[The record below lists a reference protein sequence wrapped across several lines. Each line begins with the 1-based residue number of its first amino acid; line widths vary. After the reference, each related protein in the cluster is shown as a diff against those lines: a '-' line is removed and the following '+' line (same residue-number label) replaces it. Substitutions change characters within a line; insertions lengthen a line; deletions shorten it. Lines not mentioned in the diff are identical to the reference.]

1 MKGVLVKDLY
11 IARSNILVT
20 IVSLV
25 VLGFGLS
32 FLLETSAL
40 LVLAPVAATT
50 AAFISITSDAASK
63 WNKNVITMPVSRKQ
77 IVGEKFLFYIL
88 LAISGLLAALVP
100 CVVLACFDTDITL
113 YSLCLYGSIGISAC
127 LLAGGISLPC
137 AYLFDP
143 EKSQIVFM
151 MSFMASTGII
161 TGLVLLINLIF
172 SVKENTLPAFNIV
185 LIISV
190 ICFFISYRIAVKV
203 YQKRD
208 IYP

>member
-1 MKGVLVKDLY
+1 MKGILVKDLY

-32 FLLETSAL
+32 FLLEISAL

-50 AAFISITSDAASK
+50 AVFISITSDASSK
-63 WNKNVITMPVSRKQ
+63 WNKNVVTMPVSKQ
-77 IVGEKFLFYIL
+77 QIIGEKFLFYIL
-88 LAISGLLAALVP
+88 LAILGLLTALVP
-100 CVVLACFDTDITL
+100 CVVLACFGMDITL
-113 YSLCLYGSIGISAC
+113 YSLCMYGAIGISAA
-127 LLAGGISLPC
+127 LLAGGLSLPC

-151 MSFMASTGII
+151 MSFMAGTGII
-161 TGLVLLINLIF
+161 TGLVLFINLIF
-172 SVKENTLPAFNIV
+172 PVKENLLLAFTIV

-190 ICFFISYRIAVKV
+190 IWFFISYRIAVKV

-208 IYP
+208 II

>member
-1 MKGVLVKDLY
+1 MKGVLLKDLY

-20 IVSLV
+20 VVSLV

-40 LVLAPVAATT
+40 LVLAPVASTT
-50 AAFISITSDAASK
+50 AVFISITSDAASK
-63 WNKNVITMPVSRKQ
+63 WNKNVITMPVSRGQ
-77 IVGEKFLFYIL
+77 IIGEKFLFYIL
-88 LAISGLLAALVP
+88 LAVLGLITALIP
-100 CVVLACFDTDITL
+100 CIVLALLGFNVTL
-113 YSLCLYGSIGISAC
+113 QSLCLYGSIGISAT

-151 MSFMASTGII
+151 MSFMASAGMIVGI
-161 TGLVLLINLIF
+161 VLLTNLFIA
-172 SVKENTLPAFNIV
+172 VKENILLAFNIV
-185 LIISV
+185 LAISAV
-190 ICFFISYRIAVKV
+190 WFFVSYRVALKV

-208 IYP
+208 IT

>member
-20 IVSLV
+20 VVSLV

-32 FLLETSAL
+32 FLLEISAL

-50 AAFISITSDAASK
+50 AVFISITSDAASK
-63 WNKNVITMPVSRKQ
+63 WNKNVITMPVSRGQ
-77 IVGEKFLFYIL
+77 IIGEKFLFYIL
-88 LAISGLLAALVP
+88 LAVLGMLTALIP
-100 CVVLACFDTDITL
+100 CAVLACLGMDITL
-113 YSLCLYGSIGISAC
+113 HALCLYGSLGLSAT

-151 MSFMASTGII
+151 MSFMASTGMI
-161 TGLVLLINLIF
+161 TGLVLLINLVF
-172 SVKENTLPAFNIV
+172 PVKENILPAFNLV
-185 LIISV
+185 LLISV
-190 ICFFISYRIAVKV
+190 VWFFISYRIAVKV
-203 YQKRD
+203 YRERD
-208 IYP
+208 IT

>member
-50 AAFISITSDAASK
+50 AVFISITSDAASK
-63 WNKNVITMPVSRKQ
+63 WNKNVITMPISRNQ
-77 IVGEKFLFYIL
+77 IIGEKFLFYIL
-88 LAISGLLAALVP
+88 LAVLGLLTALIP
-100 CVVLACFDTDITL
+100 CVVLACFDMDITL
-113 YSLCLYGSIGISAC
+113 HSLFLYGTIGMSAT

-137 AYLFDP
+137 AFLFDP

-161 TGLVLLINLIF
+161 TGLVLLINLVFPVRGNI
-172 SVKENTLPAFNIV
+172 LLAFNIV
-185 LIISV
+185 LIIS
-190 ICFFISYRIAVKV
+190 IIWFFIAYRISVKI
-203 YQKRD
+203 YRKRD
-208 IYP
+208 IN

>member
-1 MKGVLVKDLY
+1 MKGVLLKDLY
-11 IARSNILVT
+11 IAKSNILVT
-20 IVSLV
+20 VVSLV

-40 LVLAPVAATT
+40 LVLAPVASTT
-50 AAFISITSDAASK
+50 AVFISITSDAASK
-63 WNKNVITMPVSRKQ
+63 WNKNVIIMPVSRGQ
-77 IVGEKFLFYIL
+77 IIGEKFVFYIL
-88 LAISGLLAALVP
+88 LAVLGLMTALLPCLALGFFGAV
-100 CVVLACFDTDITL
+100 ITIP
-113 YSLCLYGSIGISAC
+113 SLCGAIGISAT

-161 TGLVLLINLIF
+161 VGIVLLTNLFIP
-172 SVKENTLPAFNIV
+172 VKENILLAFNIV
-185 LIISV
+185 LAISAV
-190 ICFFISYRIAVKV
+190 WFFISYRVAVKV

-208 IYP
+208 IT

>member
-11 IARSNILVT
+11 IAGSNILVT
-20 IVSLV
+20 VISLV

-40 LVLAPVAATT
+40 LVLAPVASTT

-63 WNKNVITMPVSRKQ
+63 WNQNVITMPVSRSQ
-77 IVGEKFLFYIL
+77 IIGEKFIFYIL
-88 LAISGLLAALVP
+88 LAVFGIIAALLP
-100 CVVLACFDTDITL
+100 CIVLAFFDADITCH
-113 YSLCLYGSIGISAC
+113 SLCLYGSVGISTT

-161 TGLVLLINLIF
+161 AGLVLLANLF
-172 SVKENTLPAFNIV
+172 FPVKEHILAAFAMV
-185 LIISV
+185 LAVSAV
-190 ICFFISYRIAVKV
+190 WFLISYQVAVKI

-208 IYP
+208 IT

>member
-11 IARSNILVT
+11 IAKSNILVT

-25 VLGFGLS
+25 VLGLGLS

-40 LVLAPVAATT
+40 LVLAPVASTT

-63 WNKNVITMPVSRKQ
+63 WNKNVVIMPISRNQ
-77 IVGEKFLFYIL
+77 IIGEKFLLYIL
-88 LAISGLLAALVP
+88 LALLGMITALIP
-100 CVVLACFDTDITL
+100 CVALACFSADVMFH
-113 YSLCLYGSIGISAC
+113 SLCLYGSIGISAT
-127 LLAGGISLPC
+127 LLAGSISLPC

-151 MSFMASTGII
+151 MSFLASTGII
-161 TGLVLLINLIF
+161 TGLIFLINLFI
-172 SVKENTLPAFNIV
+172 SVKENILLAFNIV

-190 ICFFISYRIAVKV
+190 VWFFISYRITVKI
-203 YQKRD
+203 YQKQD
-208 IYP
+208 IT

>member
-11 IARSNILVT
+11 IAGSNILVT
-20 IVSLV
+20 IVSLI
-25 VLGFGLS
+25 VLGLGLS

-40 LVLAPVAATT
+40 LVLAPVASTT

-63 WNKNVITMPVSRKQ
+63 WNKNVITMPVSREQ
-77 IVGEKFLFYIL
+77 IIGEKFLLYIL
-88 LAISGLLAALVP
+88 LAVLGIMTALIP
-100 CVVLACFDTDITL
+100 CVVLACFGEDITL
-113 YSLCLYGSIGISAC
+113 HSLCLYGSIGISAT

-161 TGLVLLINLIF
+161 TGLVLLANLVF
-172 SVKENTLPAFNIV
+172 SVKENTILTFNIV
-185 LIISV
+185 LVISV
-190 ICFFISYRIAVKV
+190 I
-203 YQKRD
+203 
-208 IYP
+208 

>member
-1 MKGVLVKDLY
+1 MKGILVKDLY

-32 FLLETSAL
+32 FLLEISAL

-50 AAFISITSDAASK
+50 AVFISITSDASSK
-63 WNKNVITMPVSRKQ
+63 WNKNVVTMPVSKQ
-77 IVGEKFLFYIL
+77 QIIGEKFLFYIL
-88 LAISGLLAALVP
+88 LAVLGLLTALVP
-100 CVVLACFDTDITL
+100 CVVLACFGMDITL
-113 YSLCLYGSIGISAC
+113 YSLCMYGAIGISAA

-151 MSFMASTGII
+151 MSFMAGTGII
-161 TGLVLLINLIF
+161 TGLVLFINLIF
-172 SVKENTLPAFNIV
+172 PVKENLLLAFTIV

-190 ICFFISYRIAVKV
+190 IWFFISYRIAVKV

-208 IYP
+208 IT

>member
-32 FLLETSAL
+32 FLLEISAL

-50 AAFISITSDAASK
+50 AVFISITSDAASK
-63 WNKNVITMPVSRKQ
+63 WNKNVITMPVSRNQ
-77 IVGEKFLFYIL
+77 IIGEKFLFYIL
-88 LAISGLLAALVP
+88 LAVLGLFTALIP
-100 CVVLACFDTDITL
+100 CVVLACFGTDITL
-113 YSLCLYGSIGISAC
+113 HSLLLYGSIGISAT

-161 TGLVLLINLIF
+161 TGLVLLINLVF
-172 SVKENTLPAFNIV
+172 PVKENILLAFHIV

-190 ICFFISYRIAVKV
+190 IWFFISYRIAAKV
-203 YQKRD
+203 YRKRD
-208 IYP
+208 IN

>member
-63 WNKNVITMPVSRKQ
+63 WNKNVITMPVSRNQ
-77 IVGEKFLFYIL
+77 IIGEKFLFYIL
-88 LAISGLLAALVP
+88 LAVLGMLTALVP
-100 CVVLACFDTDITL
+100 CAVLAYFSMDITL
-113 YSLCLYGSIGISAC
+113 HSLLRYGSIGMSAT

-161 TGLVLLINLIF
+161 TGLVLLINLVF
-172 SVKENTLPAFNIV
+172 PVKENILLAFHIV

-190 ICFFISYRIAVKV
+190 IWFFISYRIAVKI
-203 YQKRD
+203 YRKQD
-208 IYP
+208 IT

>member
-11 IARSNILVT
+11 IAKSNILVT
-20 IVSLV
+20 VVSLI

-40 LVLAPVAATT
+40 LVLAPVASTT
-50 AAFISITSDAASK
+50 AVFISITSDAASK
-63 WNKNVITMPVSRKQ
+63 WNKNVIVMPVSRNQ
-77 IVGEKFLFYIL
+77 IIGEKYIFYII
-88 LAISGLLAALVP
+88 LAILGTIVALIPCIILAL
-100 CVVLACFDTDITL
+100 FGSDITF
-113 YSLCLYGSIGISAC
+113 YSLCLYGSIGISAT

-161 TGLVLLINLIF
+161 AGIVLLMNVFIP
-172 SVKENTLPAFNIV
+172 VKDNILLSFYIV
-185 LIISV
+185 LAISV
-190 ICFFISYRIAVKV
+190 IWFFISYRVAIRV
-203 YQKRD
+203 YQIQD
-208 IYP
+208 IT

>member
-63 WNKNVITMPVSRKQ
+63 WNKNVITMPVSRNQ
-77 IVGEKFLFYIL
+77 IIGEKFLFYIF
-88 LAISGLLAALVP
+88 LAVLGLFTALIP
-100 CVVLACFDTDITL
+100 CVVLACFGTDITL
-113 YSLCLYGSIGISAC
+113 HSLLLYGSIGISAT

-161 TGLVLLINLIF
+161 TGLVLLINLVF
-172 SVKENTLPAFNIV
+172 PVKENILLAFHIV

-190 ICFFISYRIAVKV
+190 IWFFISYRIAVKV
-203 YQKRD
+203 YRKRD
-208 IYP
+208 IN

>member
-11 IARSNILVT
+11 IARSNIFVT

-63 WNKNVITMPVSRKQ
+63 WNKNVITMPVSRNQ
-77 IVGEKFLFYIL
+77 IIGEKFLFYIL
-88 LAISGLLAALVP
+88 LAVLGLLTALIP
-100 CVVLACFDTDITL
+100 CVVLACFGTDITL
-113 YSLCLYGSIGISAC
+113 HSLLLYGSIGISAT

-161 TGLVLLINLIF
+161 TGLVLLINLVF
-172 SVKENTLPAFNIV
+172 PVKENILPAFGIV

-190 ICFFISYRIAVKV
+190 IWFFISYRIAVKV

-208 IYP
+208 IN

>member
-11 IARSNILVT
+11 IAGNNILVT
-20 IVSLV
+20 IVSLI

-40 LVLAPVAATT
+40 LVLAPVASTT

-63 WNKNVITMPVSRKQ
+63 WNKNVITMPVSRSQ
-77 IVGEKFLFYIL
+77 IIGEKFLFYIL
-88 LAISGLLAALVP
+88 LAIMGMITAFVP
-100 CVVLACFDTDITL
+100 CIVLIFFGADVTP
-113 YSLCLYGSIGISAC
+113 YSLCLYGSIGISAT

-151 MSFMASTGII
+151 MSFMASTGMIV
-161 TGLVLLINLIF
+161 GLVLLTNF
-172 SVKENTLPAFNIV
+172 VFPVKEHILLAFQIV

-190 ICFFISYRIAVKV
+190 IWFFLSYRIAVKV

-208 IYP
+208 IT

>member
-63 WNKNVITMPVSRKQ
+63 WNKNVITMPVSRNQ
-77 IVGEKFLFYIL
+77 IIGEKFLFYIL
-88 LAISGLLAALVP
+88 LAVLGLFTALIP
-100 CVVLACFDTDITL
+100 CVVLACFDADITL
-113 YSLCLYGSIGISAC
+113 HSLLLYGSIGISAT

-151 MSFMASTGII
+151 MSFMAGAGII
-161 TGLVLLINLIF
+161 TGLVLLINLVF
-172 SVKENTLPAFNIV
+172 PVKENILLAFHIV

-190 ICFFISYRIAVKV
+190 IWFFISYRIAAKV
-203 YQKRD
+203 YRKRD
-208 IYP
+208 IN

>member
-11 IARSNILVT
+11 IAGSNILVT
-20 IVSLV
+20 VISLV

-40 LVLAPVAATT
+40 LVLAPVASTT

-63 WNKNVITMPVSRKQ
+63 WNQNVITMPVSRSQ
-77 IVGEKFLFYIL
+77 IIGEKFIFYIL
-88 LAISGLLAALVP
+88 LAVFGIIAALLP
-100 CVVLACFDTDITL
+100 CIVLAFFDADITCH
-113 YSLCLYGSIGISAC
+113 SLCLYGSVGISTT

-161 TGLVLLINLIF
+161 TGLVLLINFIF
-172 SVKENTLPAFNIV
+172 PVKEHILFSFYIV
-185 LIISV
+185 LV
-190 ICFFISYRIAVKV
+190 IAVIWFVISYKIAVKV
-203 YQKRD
+203 YRKRD
-208 IYP
+208 IT

>member
-63 WNKNVITMPVSRKQ
+63 WNKNVITMPVSRNQ
-77 IVGEKFLFYIL
+77 IIGEKYLFYIL
-88 LAISGLLAALVP
+88 LAVLGLLTALILCAAI
-100 CVVLACFDTDITL
+100 ACFGVDITI
-113 YSLCLYGSIGISAC
+113 YSLCLYGSIGVSAT

-143 EKSQIVFM
+143 EKS
-151 MSFMASTGII
+151 
-161 TGLVLLINLIF
+161 LR
-172 SVKENTLPAFNIV
+172 KE
-185 LIISV
+185 S
-190 ICFFISYRIAVKV
+190 KV
-203 YQKRD
+203 VQTKKQL
-208 IYP
+208 

>member
-11 IARSNILVT
+11 IAGSNILVT
-20 IVSLV
+20 IVSLI
-25 VLGFGLS
+25 VLGLGLS

-40 LVLAPVAATT
+40 LVLAPVASTT

-63 WNKNVITMPVSRKQ
+63 WNKNVITMPVSREQ
-77 IVGEKFLFYIL
+77 IIGEKFLLYIL
-88 LAISGLLAALVP
+88 LAVLGIMTALIP
-100 CVVLACFDTDITL
+100 CVVLACFGEDITL
-113 YSLCLYGSIGISAC
+113 HSLCLYGSIGISAT

-161 TGLVLLINLIF
+161 TGLVLLANLVF
-172 SVKENTLPAFNIV
+172 SVKENTILTFNIV
-185 LIISV
+185 LVISV
-190 ICFFISYRIAVKV
+190 IWFFISYRIAVKV
-203 YQKRD
+203 FQKQD
-208 IYP
+208 IT

>member
-63 WNKNVITMPVSRKQ
+63 WNKNVITMPVSRNQ
-77 IVGEKFLFYIL
+77 IIGEKFLFYIL
-88 LAISGLLAALVP
+88 LAVLGMLAALVP
-100 CVVLACFDTDITL
+100 CAVLAGFGMDITL
-113 YSLCLYGSIGISAC
+113 RSLLLYGSIGMSAC

-151 MSFMASTGII
+151 MSFMAGAGII
-161 TGLVLLINLIF
+161 TGLVLLINLLF
-172 SVKENTLPAFNIV
+172 PVKENILLAFRIV

-190 ICFFISYRIAVKV
+190 IWFFISYRIAVKV
-203 YQKRD
+203 YRKRD
-208 IYP
+208 IS

>member
-1 MKGVLVKDLY
+1 MIGVLVKDLY

-25 VLGFGLS
+25 VLGLGLS

-63 WNKNVITMPVSRKQ
+63 WNKNVITMPVSRNQ
-77 IVGEKFLFYIL
+77 IIGEKFLFYIL
-88 LAISGLLAALVP
+88 LAVLGMLIALIP
-100 CVVLACFDTDITL
+100 CVVLACFGMDITL
-113 YSLCLYGSIGISAC
+113 YSLLLYGSIGMSAT

-161 TGLVLLINLIF
+161 TGIVLLINLVF
-172 SVKENTLPAFNIV
+172 PVKENILLAFNIV

-190 ICFFISYRIAVKV
+190 IWFLVSYRVAVKV
-203 YQKRD
+203 YRKRD
-208 IYP
+208 IN

>member
-1 MKGVLVKDLY
+1 MIGVLVKDLY

-25 VLGFGLS
+25 VLGLGLS

-63 WNKNVITMPVSRKQ
+63 WNKNVITMPVSRNQ
-77 IVGEKFLFYIL
+77 IIGEKFLFYIL
-88 LAISGLLAALVP
+88 LAVLGMLIALIP
-100 CVVLACFDTDITL
+100 CVVLACFGMDITL
-113 YSLCLYGSIGISAC
+113 YSLLLYGSIGISAT

-143 EKSQIVFM
+143 EDV
-151 MSFMASTGII
+151 
-161 TGLVLLINLIF
+161 
-172 SVKENTLPAFNIV
+172 
-185 LIISV
+185 
-190 ICFFISYRIAVKV
+190 
-203 YQKRD
+203 RD
-208 IYP
+208 IYG

>member
-32 FLLETSAL
+32 FLLEISAL

-63 WNKNVITMPVSRKQ
+63 WNKNVITMPVSRNQ
-77 IVGEKFLFYIL
+77 IIGEKFLFYIL
-88 LAISGLLAALVP
+88 LAVLGLFTALIP
-100 CVVLACFDTDITL
+100 CVVLVRFGTYITL
-113 YSLCLYGSIGISAC
+113 HSLLLYGSIGISAT

-151 MSFMASTGII
+151 MSFMAGTGII
-161 TGLVLLINLIF
+161 TGLVLLINLVF
-172 SVKENTLPAFNIV
+172 PVKENILLAFNIV

-190 ICFFISYRIAVKV
+190 IWFLVSYRVAVKV
-203 YQKRD
+203 YRKRD
-208 IYP
+208 IN